1 MSVGFGSK
9 PWRLRRRPKR
19 ITPVGPAE
27 RRAGYVVLCVL
38 LAVLAFALIKQSQFN
53 PAVVA
58 ALREGPPGAKKT
70 SVATA
75 SALAPVLDALP
86 GVSPLADAESFDPDT
101 LSDKID
107 GKAELYLSSGFK
119 EMVWRAFGPTGGDK
133 ARFDIYVYDMAS
145 PESAFAVFSG
155 QRRNG
160 AIASKL
166 TENAYATDNALFF
179 TVGARYL
186 ELVADSDAPAVK
198 NLLEPLGAALVAKL
212 SPQQG
217 APAGAA
223 GGQEGE
229 PGPGSLFPQAGQIEG
244 SLRLAMSDAFGLE
257 GFSNVYTADYKLGDA
272 EATGFVSLLPDAA
285 QAQTWK
291 QDFLKFLL
299 DNGYNQAKA
308 DDVPEGAVVLE
319 ASGAFEAVLSRGRL
333 LYGVHEATSR
343 QAAVALVGALD
354 KQAREKMR

>member
-1 MSVGFGSK
+1 MSTLFK
-9 PWRLRRRPKR
+9 PFRLRRGPKR

-27 RRAGYVVLCVL
+27 RRAGYAVLCVL
-38 LAVLAFALIKQSQFN
+38 LAVLAYALIKQSQFN

-58 ALREGPPGAKKT
+58 ALREGPAGAKKA
-70 SVATA
+70 SGATA

-86 GVSPLADAESFDPDT
+86 GVFPLSEVEAFDPDT

-119 EMVWRAFGPTGGDK
+119 EMVWRAFGPTDGDK

-145 PESAFAVFSG
+145 PQSAFAVFSG

-160 AIASKL
+160 AAALGL
-166 TENAYATDNALFF
+166 TENAYSTGNALFF
-179 TVGARYL
+179 TVGSRYL
-186 ELVADSDAPAVK
+186 EIVADSDAPAVK
-198 NLLEPLGAALVAKL
+198 NLLDPLGAALLAKL
-212 SPQQG
+212 SPKLGEQ
-217 APAGAA
+217 AA
-223 GGQEGE
+223 NAQEGE
-229 PGPGSLFPQAGQIEG
+229 PSPGSLFPKPGLIEG

-272 EATGFVSLLPDAA
+272 EATGFVSILPDEA

-291 QDFLKFLL
+291 QNVLKFLL
-299 DNGYNQAKA
+299 DNGYSQIKA
-308 DDVPEGAVVLE
+308 DDAPEGAVVLE
-319 ASGAFEAVLSRGRL
+319 SSGAFEAVLTRGRL

-343 QAAVALVGALD
+343 QAAVALAGALD